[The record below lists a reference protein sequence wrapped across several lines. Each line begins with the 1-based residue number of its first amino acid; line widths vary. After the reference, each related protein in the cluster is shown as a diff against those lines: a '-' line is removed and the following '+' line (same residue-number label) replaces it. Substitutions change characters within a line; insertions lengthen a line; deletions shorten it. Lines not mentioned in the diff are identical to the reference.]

1 MKIVNLKN
9 SARRTTMQNSGS
21 QVVQKIKS
29 AAITGLAGLAVLYI
43 SAPSVTCAAEGAN
56 KQRAK
61 HRGFF
66 TTLFELPY
74 NIISHIG
81 RLLFPE

>member
-1 MKIVNLKN
+1 MTEHTERECPECGQRLRFPKDVGGLLMACPSCGKKFN
-9 SARRTTMQNSGS
+9 SDFKLG
-21 QVVQKIKS
+21 
-29 AAITGLAGLAVLYI
+29 
-43 SAPSVTCAAEGAN
+43 GAN
-56 KQRAK
+56 KQKAQ

-81 RLLFPE
+81 RLLFPK